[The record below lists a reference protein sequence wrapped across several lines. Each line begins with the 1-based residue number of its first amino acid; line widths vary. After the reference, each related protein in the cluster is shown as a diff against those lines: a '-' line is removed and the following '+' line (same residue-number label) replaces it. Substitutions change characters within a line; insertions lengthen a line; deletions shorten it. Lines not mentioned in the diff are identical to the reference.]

1 MAVLTKRLRKSQ
13 EVGDLAEAYSVAE
26 AVGLLKKMP
35 EAKFDETV
43 EVSAFLGVDPK
54 QSNQMVRGTVTLP
67 HGSGKKVTVIVFTD
81 NPQEALD
88 AGADHAGLENLI
100 AKIQE
105 GWLEF
110 DVAVATISA
119 MAKVKPIARVLGPRG
134 LMPNPKSGTVTD
146 DVATAIQAVK
156 AGRVEF
162 KMDKSANVAIVVG
175 KRSFAAQALEENI
188 KEALRVLANSKPDIF
203 HGKFVRSITI
213 SSTMSLGV
221 KLLGSEVA
229 TPVTTH

>member
-1 MAVLTKRLRKSQ
+1 MALLTKRLKKAQ
-13 EVGDLAEAYSVAE
+13 EVADLAEAYSLTDAVAT
-26 AVGLLKKMP
+26 LCKMP
-35 EAKFDETV
+35 TVKFDETV
-43 EVSAFLGVDPK
+43 EISASLGVDPK

-67 HGSGKKVTVIVFTD
+67 HGSGQKVTVVVFTD

-88 AGADHAGLENLI
+88 AGAEYAGLDDMI

-110 DVAVATISA
+110 DVAIATISA
-119 MAKVKPIARVLGPRG
+119 MAKVKPVARVLGPRG

-146 DVATAIQAVK
+146 DVATAIKAVK

-162 KMDKSANVAIVVG
+162 KMDKSANVSIIVG
-175 KRSFAAQALEENI
+175 KRSFTPDALVENI
-188 KEALRVLANSKPDIF
+188 KEALQVLVNAKPEMF
-203 HGKFVRSITI
+203 RGKFIRNVTI

-221 KLLGSEVA
+221 KLLSSELA
-229 TPVTTH
+229 AFDD

>member
-1 MAVLTKRLRKSQ
+1 MAILTKRLKKAQ
-13 EVGDLAEAYSVAE
+13 EVADLAEAYSLTD
-26 AVGLLKKMP
+26 AVELLYKMP
-35 EAKFDETV
+35 AVKFDETV
-43 EVSAFLGVDPK
+43 EISASLGVDPK
-54 QSNQMVRGTVTLP
+54 QSSQMVRGTVTLP
-67 HGSGKKVTVIVFTD
+67 HGSGQKVTVVVFTD

-88 AGADHAGLENLI
+88 AGAEYAGLDDLI

-146 DVATAIQAVK
+146 DVASAIKAVK
-156 AGRVEF
+156 TGRVEF
-162 KMDKSANVAIVVG
+162 KMDKSANVSIIVG
-175 KRSFAAQALEENI
+175 KRSFNQDALVDNI
-188 KEALRVLANSKPDIF
+188 KEALQVLLHSKPEGLK
-203 HGKFVRSITI
+203 GKFVRNVTV

-221 KLLGSEVA
+221 KLLSSELA
-229 TPVTTH
+229 AFGG

>member
-1 MAVLTKRLRKSQ
+1 MAVLTKRLKKAQ
-13 EVGDLAEAYSVAE
+13 EVGNLAEAYSVAE
-26 AVGLLKKMP
+26 AIGLLKKMP

-43 EVSAFLGVDPK
+43 EVSASLGVDPK

-67 HGSGKKVTVIVFTD
+67 HGSGKKVNVIVFTE

-88 AGADHAGLENLI
+88 AGADQAGLEDLI

-110 DVAVATISA
+110 DVAVSTISA

-146 DVATAIQAVK
+146 DVPAAIQAVK

-175 KRSFAAQALEENI
+175 KRSFAPEALEENI
-188 KEALRVLANSKPDIF
+188 KEALRVLGGSKPDAF
-203 HGKFVRSITI
+203 HGKFIRSVTI

-229 TPVTTH
+229 IPVGSH